1 MEIKGRVVLITGAG
15 RGIGRALAHAFAAAG
30 AKVALLGKTKKNL
43 LEVQRELKDSGA
55 PTVVLAADVSD
66 EGVVS
71 RAVAATEQ
79 QLGPVDVLVNNA
91 GIFALAPVEKMDA
104 LVFDRMLAVN
114 LRGHIVNISSTAG
127 RRGFAGG
134 GAYCASKFGL
144 AGLTEAMRYE
154 ARASNVRVTC
164 VYPSTVNTDFVKKA
178 GMDLAPERAIQPED
192 VANAVVSLVAMDVP
206 PTTTALENL
215 QTNPWRLWTR
225 RRGRT
230 RPRRLPTRRARPGPA
245 PATVSYTHLRAHE
258 TRHDLVCRL
267 LLEK

>member
-55 PTVVLAADVSD
+55 PTIVLAADVSD
-66 EGVVS
+66 EGVVA

-114 LRGHIVNISSTAG
+114 LRGPFLMSRAVLPGMKSRKRGHIVNISSTAG

-144 AGLTEAMRYE
+144 AGLSEAMRYE

-164 VYPSTVNTDFVKKA
+164 VYPSTVNTDLVKKS
-178 GMDLAPERAIQPED
+178 GMDPASERAIQPED
-192 VANAVVSLVAMDVP
+192 VANAVVSLVAMDDRAM
-206 PTTTALENL
+206 TTALEIW
-215 QTNPWRLWTR
+215 QTNP
-225 RRGRT
+225 
-230 RPRRLPTRRARPGPA
+230 
-245 PATVSYTHLRAHE
+245 
-258 TRHDLVCRL
+258 
-267 LLEK
+267 

>member
-1 MEIKGRVVLITGAG
+1 MELKGRVVLITGAG

-71 RAVAATEQ
+71 RAVAAAEQ

-91 GIFALAPVEKMDA
+91 GIFVLAPVEKMDA
-104 LVFDRMLAVN
+104 LVFDRTLAVN
-114 LRGHIVNISSTAG
+114 LRGPFLMSRAVLPGMKSRKRGHIVNISSTAG

-164 VYPSTVNTDFVKKA
+164 VYPSTVNTDLVEKA
-178 GMDLAPERAIQPED
+178 GMDVAPERAIQPED
-192 VANAVVSLVAMDVP
+192 VANAVVSLVAMDDRAM
-206 PTTTALENL
+206 TTALEIW
-215 QTNPWRLWTR
+215 QTNP
-225 RRGRT
+225 
-230 RPRRLPTRRARPGPA
+230 
-245 PATVSYTHLRAHE
+245 
-258 TRHDLVCRL
+258 
-267 LLEK
+267 

>member
-1 MEIKGRVVLITGAG
+1 MELKGRVVLITGAG

-55 PTVVLAADVSD
+55 QTIVLAADVSD
-66 EGVVS
+66 EGAVS
-71 RAVAATEQ
+71 RAVVAAEQ

-91 GIFALAPVEKMDA
+91 GIFAMAPVEKLDTV
-104 LVFDRMLAVN
+104 VFDRMLAVN
-114 LRGHIVNISSTAG
+114 LRGPFLMCRALLPGMKSRKRGHIVNISSTAG

-164 VYPSTVNTDFVKKA
+164 VYPSTVNTDLVKKSGA
-178 GMDLAPERAIQPED
+178 DFKAERAIQPED
-192 VANAVVSLVAMDVP
+192 VANAVVSLVAMDDRAM
-206 PTTTALENL
+206 TTALEIW
-215 QTNPWRLWTR
+215 QTNP
-225 RRGRT
+225 
-230 RPRRLPTRRARPGPA
+230 
-245 PATVSYTHLRAHE
+245 
-258 TRHDLVCRL
+258 
-267 LLEK
+267 

>member
-1 MEIKGRVVLITGAG
+1 MELKGRVVLITGAG

-43 LEVQRELKDSGA
+43 LEVQRELKDSGTA
-55 PTVVLAADVSD
+55 TVVLAADVSD
-66 EGVVS
+66 EGAVA
-71 RAVAATEQ
+71 RAVAVTEQ

-91 GIFALAPVEKMDA
+91 GIFALAPVEKMDT

-114 LRGHIVNISSTAG
+114 LRGPFLMSRALLPGMKSRKRGHIVNISSTAG

-164 VYPSTVNTDFVKKA
+164 VYPSTVNTDLVKKA

-192 VANAVVSLVAMDVP
+192 VANAVVSLVAMDDRAM
-206 PTTTALENL
+206 TTALEIW
-215 QTNPWRLWTR
+215 QTNP
-225 RRGRT
+225 
-230 RPRRLPTRRARPGPA
+230 
-245 PATVSYTHLRAHE
+245 
-258 TRHDLVCRL
+258 
-267 LLEK
+267 

>member
-1 MEIKGRVVLITGAG
+1 MELKGRVVLITGAG

-30 AKVALLGKTKKNL
+30 AKVALLGRTKKNL

-91 GIFALAPVEKMDA
+91 GIFAMAPVEKLDM
-104 LVFDRMLAVN
+104 LVFDRLLAVN
-114 LRGHIVNISSTAG
+114 LRGPFLMSRAVLPGMKSRKRGHIVNISSTAG

-164 VYPSTVNTDFVKKA
+164 VYPSTVNTDLVKKS
-178 GMDLAPERAIQPED
+178 GMDFKAERAIQPED
-192 VANAVVSLVAMDVP
+192 VANAVVSLVAMDDRAM
-206 PTTTALENL
+206 TTDLEIW
-215 QTNPWRLWTR
+215 QTNP
-225 RRGRT
+225 
-230 RPRRLPTRRARPGPA
+230 
-245 PATVSYTHLRAHE
+245 
-258 TRHDLVCRL
+258 
-267 LLEK
+267 